1 MKKMTFLACTAV
13 LASAVAL
20 TGCKGDDQNVP
31 QQNAPSVTTDITISL
46 PQQAVGGV
54 RRMPGATVQIDPSTQ
69 FQGINN
75 IKLVPFAKA
84 GAIAAADNRLGANIS
99 LGAITATSELAAV
112 SKARKYTNVA
122 VPVGTSSFLFYGES
136 ANANVDFF
144 QRGKLTGDCSANTP
158 AGINFILSP
167 IHANATDVTGDDAY
181 VALLAYLNS
190 VLDASDGTKTWKEY
204 AAPGDDQTFVDLLT
218 AYKSLRTLSSAGIA
232 RMMNDLYET
241 LALMS
246 NSTLATDMM
255 AKIANTTNYVEFDAG
270 ASPKITLKSTLTDF
284 PASLNIPEGAV
295 ALAFSNEEEQFVTS
309 ASQSYST
316 EFAVPELTDYTY
328 PSSLWY
334 YANTRIATSNESEQ
348 AALEDAEKTWEQVL
362 AAYNDANGTLNGT
375 VGTSTRSVALQGV
388 VNYGVAR
395 LDVMLKAAETLADNT
410 SPTPVNITNAQGYE
424 LTGVL
429 VSNQKKLGF
438 DFTPES
444 YVGTNHAYI
453 IYDKVMTG
461 TIKTVAG
468 NYSAA
473 NSTLV
478 VATPL
483 QDATPEDVYVAI
495 ELLNNS
501 THDFIG
507 AQGLVPAGSKFYL
520 VGKLESNKA
529 NVVESGET
537 VNPGKRVFYPDYTT
551 TARLT
556 ITDLKKAYN
565 TIPDLRTPALELGLS
580 VDLSWQNGKVYD
592 ITL

>member
-31 QQNAPSVTTDITISL
+31 QQKAPSVTTDITISL

-54 RRMPGATVQIDPSTQ
+54 RRMPGATVQINPATQ
-69 FQGINN
+69 FQGITS
-75 IKLVPFAKA
+75 IKLVPFAEA
-84 GAIAAADNRLGANIS
+84 AAIAAGNNRLGANIN
-99 LGAITATSELAAV
+99 LGAITATSELAEV
-112 SKARKYTNVA
+112 SKAKKYTNVS

-136 ANANVDFF
+136 ANDNADFF

-158 AGINFILSP
+158 GGFNFILSP
-167 IHANATDVTGDDAY
+167 IHANATDVTGDAAY
-181 VALLAYLNS
+181 TNLLAYLNS
-190 VLDASDGTKTWKEY
+190 VLDATDGTKAWKQY

-246 NSTLATDMM
+246 NSTLVTNMKA
-255 AKIANTTNYVEFDAG
+255 AIANTEDYVEFDAG
-270 ASPKITLKSTLTDF
+270 ATPKITLKTALTNF

-295 ALAFSNEEEQFVTS
+295 ALAFDNDSKQFITS
-309 ASQSYST
+309 ASQSYSN
-316 EFAVPELTDYTY
+316 EFSVPALTDYTY
-328 PSSLWY
+328 PASLWY
-334 YANTRIATSNESEQ
+334 YANTQIATSNESEND
-348 AALEDAEKTWEQVL
+348 ALSSTTMNWAEVL
-362 AAYNDANGTLNGT
+362 AAYTTANGT
-375 VGTSTRSVALQGV
+375 VGVSTRSVALQGV
-388 VNYGVAR
+388 INYGVAR

-410 SPTPVNITNAQGYE
+410 SPTPVNITNAQGYQ

-444 YVGTNHAYI
+444 FVGENHAYI
-453 IYDKVMTG
+453 IYDTVMTSV
-461 TIKTVAG
+461 IKAG
-468 NYSAA
+468 VGDYSAA

-501 THDFIG
+501 GQDFMG
-507 AQGLVPAGSKFYL
+507 ATGLVPAGSKFYL
-520 VGKLESNKA
+520 VGKLESDNA
-529 NVVESGET
+529 NVQESSET

-556 ITDLKKAYN
+556 ITNLKKAYN

-592 ITL
+592 IDL

>member
-31 QQNAPSVTTDITISL
+31 QQKAPSVTTDITISL

-54 RRMPGATVQIDPSTQ
+54 RRMPGATVQVETSQ
-69 FQGINN
+69 FQGITS

-84 GAIAAADNRLGANIS
+84 GAIADDDNRLGANIS
-99 LGAITATSELAAV
+99 LGAIAAIQELAAT
-112 SKARKYTNVA
+112 SKAKKYTNVA

-144 QRGKLTGDCSANTP
+144 QRGKLTGDCSGNTP
-158 AGINFILSP
+158 GDFNFILSP
-167 IHANATDVTGDDAY
+167 ILANASAVTGSAAY
-181 VALLAYLNS
+181 TNLLDYLNS
-190 VLDASDGTKTWKEY
+190 VLDATDGTKAWKQY

-246 NSTLATDMM
+246 NSTLATNMM
-255 AKIANTTNYVEFDAG
+255 AAIANTEDYVEFDAE
-270 ASPKITLKSTLTDF
+270 ATPKITLKSTLTGF

-295 ALAFSNEEEQFVTS
+295 ALAFDNEAKQFVTS

-316 EFAVPELTDYTY
+316 EFAVPVLTDYTY

-334 YANTRIATSNESEQ
+334 YANTRIATSNESED
-348 AALEDAEKTWEQVL
+348 AALSSNSLNWAEVL
-362 AAYNDANGTLNGT
+362 AAYTTANGT

-395 LDVMLKAAETLADNT
+395 LDVKLKAAETLADNT

-444 YVGTNHAYI
+444 FDG
-453 IYDKVMTG
+453 
-461 TIKTVAG
+461 
-468 NYSAA
+468 
-473 NSTLV
+473 
-478 VATPL
+478 
-483 QDATPEDVYVAI
+483 
-495 ELLNNS
+495 
-501 THDFIG
+501 
-507 AQGLVPAGSKFYL
+507 
-520 VGKLESNKA
+520 
-529 NVVESGET
+529 
-537 VNPGKRVFYPDYTT
+537 
-551 TARLT
+551 
-556 ITDLKKAYN
+556 
-565 TIPDLRTPALELGLS
+565 
-580 VDLSWQNGKVYD
+580 
-592 ITL
+592 

>member
-31 QQNAPSVTTDITISL
+31 QQKAPSVTTDITISL

-69 FQGINN
+69 FQGITN
-75 IKLVPFAKA
+75 IQLVPFAKT
-84 GAIAAADNRLGANIS
+84 GAIAAADNRLGANINLGGIS
-99 LGAITATSELAAV
+99 LTTELAAA
-112 SKARKYTNVA
+112 SKAKRYSDVA

-136 ANANVDFF
+136 ANDNADFF
-144 QRGKLTGDCSANTP
+144 QRGKLTGDRSANTP
-158 AGINFILSP
+158 AGFNFILSP
-167 IHANATDVTGDDAY
+167 ILANASDVTGSTAY
-181 VALLAYLNS
+181 TNLLDYLNS
-190 VLDASDGTKTWKEY
+190 VLDATDGTKAWKQY

-246 NSTLATDMM
+246 NSTLATNMM
-255 AKIANTTNYVEFDAG
+255 AAIANTEDYVEFDAG
-270 ASPKITLKSTLTDF
+270 ASPKITLKTALTGF

-295 ALAFSNEEEQFVTS
+295 ALDFNDGSKAFVTS
-309 ASQSYST
+309 ASQSYSN
-316 EFAVPELTDYTY
+316 EFAVPALTDYTY

-334 YANTRIATSNESEQ
+334 YANTQIATSNESEQ
-348 AALEDAEKTWEQVL
+348 AALEHETKNWAEVL
-362 AAYNDANGTLNGT
+362 AEYTTANGT

-388 VNYGVAR
+388 INYGVAR
-395 LDVMLKAAETLADNT
+395 LDVKLKAAETLADNT
-410 SPTPVNITNAQGYE
+410 SPTPVNITNATGYQ

-444 YVGTNHAYI
+444 FVGENHAYI

-461 TIKTVAG
+461 DIKTVAG
-468 NYSAA
+468 DYSAA

-501 THDFIG
+501 GQDFIG

-529 NVVESGET
+529 NVQESSET

-556 ITDLKKAYN
+556 ITNLKKAYN

-592 ITL
+592 IDL

>member
-31 QQNAPSVTTDITISL
+31 QQKAPSVTTDITISL

-69 FQGINN
+69 FQGITN
-75 IKLVPFAKA
+75 IQLVPFAKT
-84 GAIAAADNRLGANIS
+84 GAIAAADNRLGANINLGGIS
-99 LGAITATSELAAV
+99 LTTELAAA
-112 SKARKYTNVA
+112 SKAKRYSDVA

-136 ANANVDFF
+136 ANDNADFF
-144 QRGKLTGDCSANTP
+144 QRGKLTGDRSANTP
-158 AGINFILSP
+158 AGFNFILSP
-167 IHANATDVTGDDAY
+167 ILANASDVTGSTAY
-181 VALLAYLNS
+181 TNLLDYLNS
-190 VLDASDGTKTWKEY
+190 VLDATDGTKAWKQY

-246 NSTLATDMM
+246 NSTLATNMM
-255 AKIANTTNYVEFDAG
+255 AAIANTEDYVEFDAG
-270 ASPKITLKSTLTDF
+270 ASPKITLKTALTGF

-295 ALAFSNEEEQFVTS
+295 ALDFNDGSKAFVTS
-309 ASQSYST
+309 ASQSYSN
-316 EFAVPELTDYTY
+316 EFAVPALTDYTY

-334 YANTRIATSNESEQ
+334 YANTQIATSNESEQ
-348 AALEDAEKTWEQVL
+348 AALEHETKNWAEVL
-362 AAYNDANGTLNGT
+362 AEYTTANGT

-388 VNYGVAR
+388 INYGVAR
-395 LDVMLKAAETLADNT
+395 LDVKLKAAETLADNT
-410 SPTPVNITNAQGYE
+410 SPTPVNITNATGYQ

-444 YVGTNHAYI
+444 FVGENHAYI

-461 TIKTVAG
+461 DIKTVAG
-468 NYSAA
+468 DYSAA

-501 THDFIG
+501 GQDFIG

-520 VGKLESNKA
+520 VGKLESNQA

-556 ITDLKKAYN
+556 ITNLKKAYN

-592 ITL
+592 ISL